1 MKKMSKAG
9 FAAAFIMTMSFVFGP
24 VYAAENNSKVSTT
37 EFKTILK
44 DKKATKEVVGKIF
57 DKDLKEYDAKHEK
70 DQIVYTSDDFKIE
83 VKGLNIKKPGVQ
95 KVSMIMS
102 KNSNLENLGVPEM
115 IRALVDGP
123 KVEKEVS
130 IDVVDKK
137 APKIEASDR
146 ITTDLNQKIDL
157 NKVAKVTDDHKV
169 KSVKLRGDIDY
180 SRSGKYGV
188 QIVATD
194 QAGNE
199 SKKDVTVVVGNMNQ
213 VIADAALAQ
222 LGVYQDCT
230 MLVTNS
236 LRAVGINFHGAPEQY
251 LSLGELTNN
260 PVPGDICVYAGH
272 VALYVGNG
280 QAVHGGWLG
289 NQTVLTTV
297 ACDRPFIGYV
307 HIEL

>member
-9 FAAAFIMTMSFVFGP
+9 IAAAFIMTMSFVFSP

-57 DKDLKEYDAKHEK
+57 DKDLKGFEAQHDQ

-83 VKGLNIKKPGVQ
+83 VKGLDIKKPGVQ
-95 KVSMIMS
+95 EVSMVMS

-115 IRALVDGP
+115 IRAIVDGP

-130 IDVVDKK
+130 IDVVDTKG
-137 APKIEASDR
+137 PSIEVEDR
-146 ITTDLNQKIDL
+146 LTTALNTPLDLE
-157 NKVAKVTDDHKV
+157 KVAKVSDDHKV
-169 KSVKLRGDIDY
+169 KSVQLQGDIDY
-180 SRSGKYGV
+180 SRSGKYAV
-188 QIVATD
+188 QIVAKD
-194 QAGNE
+194 EMGNT
-199 SKKDVTVVVGNMNQ
+199 SSKDVTVVVGNMNQ

-222 LGVYQDCT
+222 LGAFQDCT
-230 MLVTNS
+230 MLVTNA
-236 LRAVGINFHGAPEQY
+236 LKAVGINFHGAPEQY